1 MYLNCKIRL
10 LLFLSLSPQVTLLK
24 NRHFLLSSKKNLS
37 PNLLTAAACSKHNN
51 AAQNPWDKE
60 ISQTWCQE
68 LPSSSSSIQSGPWDI
83 LWMHLPQQATNST
96 AAHSTQA
103 TRKKSCNQRAEEL
116 CFFPANIPT
125 LCVIPQWIT
134 LGISE
139 RARHTADT
147 LRWGSPSE
155 SCSCLQ
161 TANPV
166 QILAQGI

>member
-60 ISQTWCQE
+60 ISQTWCRE

-103 TRKKSCNQRAEEL
+103 TRKKKLQPEGWRALLLSSKYPSL
-116 CFFPANIPT
+116 CAT
-125 LCVIPQWIT
+125 PQWIT

-139 RARHTADT
+139 RARHAADT
-147 LRWGSPSE
+147 LRGGSP
-155 SCSCLQ
+155 LQ
-161 TANPV
+161 RAAAASRPLT
-166 QILAQGI
+166 LFKY